1 MKTIYLHRN
10 KINNKVYIGQT
21 IQDNLNHRWKNG
33 KGYKT
38 CTYFY
43 NAILKYG
50 WDNFEHIILEQS
62 ENWTQDEL
70 NNKEKEYIDLYKAN
84 DSTYGY
90 NITDGGST
98 ISSNASEKAVEW
110 MKEHPEFGQARASL
124 MLEWQ
129 KTHPDEIL
137 KIRRENIKKATEARK
152 KESNAQRLEKFL
164 KVLQKQRGRFLVLLK
179 VKFVWYVVDSEKLAV
194 DIIGNMLRRI
204 YDTVY

>member
-1 MKTIYLHRN
+1 MNYTI
-10 KINNKVYIGQT
+10 
-21 IQDNLNHRWKNG
+21 
-33 KGYKT
+33 
-38 CTYFY
+38 
-43 NAILKYG
+43 
-50 WDNFEHIILEQS
+50 
-62 ENWTQDEL
+62 EN
-70 NNKEKEYIDLYKAN
+70 DLYKAN

-152 KESNAQRLEKFL
+152 KRVQCVETGEIFESASEAARKIPGTTQSKICM
-164 KVLQKQRGRFLVLLK
+164 VCRG
-179 VKFVWYVVDSEKLAV
+179 
-194 DIIGNMLRRI
+194 
-204 YDTVY
+204 

>member
-110 MKEHPEFGQARASL
+110 MKEHPEFGQARASF

-152 KESNAQRLEKFL
+152 KRVQCVETGEIFESASEAARKIPGTTQSKICMVCRGQRKTCGGYHW
-164 KVLQKQRGRFLVLLK
+164 QY
-179 VKFVWYVVDSEKLAV
+179 VKEDL
-194 DIIGNMLRRI
+194 
-204 YDTVY
+204 

>member
-110 MKEHPEFGQARASL
+110 MKEHPEFDQARASL

-152 KESNAQRLEKFL
+152 KRVQCVETGEIFESASEAARKIPGTTQSKICMVCRGQRKTCGGYHW
-164 KVLQKQRGRFLVLLK
+164 QY
-179 VKFVWYVVDSEKLAV
+179 VKEDL
-194 DIIGNMLRRI
+194 
-204 YDTVY
+204 

>member
-21 IQDNLNHRWKNG
+21 IQVSLNHRWING

-50 WDNFEHIILEQS
+50 WDNFEHIILKQS
-62 ENWTQDEL
+62 ENCTQDEL

-90 NITDGGST
+90 NITNGGST
-98 ISSNASEKAVEW
+98 ISSNASEKAAEW

-152 KESNAQRLEKFL
+152 KRVQCVETGEIFESASEAARKIPGTTQSKICMVCRGQRKTCGGYHW
-164 KVLQKQRGRFLVLLK
+164 QY
-179 VKFVWYVVDSEKLAV
+179 VKEDL
-194 DIIGNMLRRI
+194 
-204 YDTVY
+204 

>member
-1 MKTIYLHRN
+1 MHVSPSKKY
-10 KINNKVYIGQT
+10 YIGITSQAV
-21 IQDNLNHRWKNG
+21 NHRWKNG

-152 KESNAQRLEKFL
+152 KRVQCVETGEIFESASEAARKIPGTTQSKICMVCRGQRKTCGGYHW
-164 KVLQKQRGRFLVLLK
+164 QY
-179 VKFVWYVVDSEKLAV
+179 VKEDL
-194 DIIGNMLRRI
+194 
-204 YDTVY
+204 